1 MAGCQLEYMPLL
13 CTIYELLFEPG
24 APGLGGMAPSTMGY
38 NAWYV
43 VHGPIAR
50 QLELNCGGGLL
61 GPGSRANVSIG
72 RAIRLGMMNLA
83 GLRPDRVDRACLG
96 QAFKYG
102 AVIAEDEAASP
113 WGPLHSTLGLEAGQS
128 AVSMSWGAHPRITY
142 NREARDPR
150 ALLTSIAEDLATI
163 ANLDSPS
170 ARAPAGGTLGT
181 TMSDPG
187 GFMRE
192 RGRLVVM
199 GAGHRQILEAAGWT
213 RRQAQE
219 YLWERCHRSVGDA
232 RAKGYETSPFV
243 RDDQQDDERIPLVSS
258 PEKFHIVFAGGAG
271 GATIS
276 VSSIIST
283 RPVNSGN

>member
-1 MAGCQLEYMPLL
+1 VQAGRR
-13 CTIYELLFEPG
+13 
-24 APGLGGMAPSTMGY
+24 SK
-38 NAWYV
+38 
-43 VHGPIAR
+43 
-50 QLELNCGGGLL
+50 
-61 GPGSRANVSIG
+61 ANGSIG

-113 WGPLHSTLGLEAGQS
+113 WGPLHSTFGLDPGQS

-142 NREARDPR
+142 NHEAHDPP

-170 ARAPAGGTLGT
+170 ARRPAGGTPGT

-199 GAGHRQILEAAGWT
+199 GAGHRLDTPASAGVSLGAMSSL
-213 RRQAQE
+213 RGG
-219 YLWERCHRSVGDA
+219 RSREG
-232 RAKGYETSPFV
+232 V
-243 RDDQQDDERIPLVSS
+243 RDESVCSGRSRGSRTHCTGSESREISYRVCGRS
-258 PEKFHIVFAGGAG
+258 GGRDHFRLIDHLHSA
-271 GATIS
+271 A
-276 VSSIIST
+276 
-283 RPVNSGN
+283 RF